1 MATQQE
7 TLYAIA
13 LHHAGYFCPTPMAG
27 LYRRMG
33 SATAIME
40 HRRDIKRMFP
50 EAPLSLVE
58 ALNDIDDDMA
68 CAEKEMEYDEAH
80 AIRPI
85 LLNDDNYPT
94 RLRQCEDAPMML
106 FCRGTA
112 DLNATHVV
120 SIVGTRRAT
129 TYTRDVLK
137 RFVADLQKLCPDT
150 LIVSGLAYGVDVVA
164 HREALDNGMD
174 TVGVLAH
181 GLDTIY
187 PSAHRDIA
195 TQMIRQGALLT
206 EYLTHTKADKGNFVR
221 RNRIVAGMCDAC
233 ILVESA
239 AKGGGLITM
248 EKASDYNRELYAV
261 PGSIL
266 TGVSDGCN
274 DLLRNNIA
282 SMLVSAEDFVDSMGW
297 NEHHKLFEARQV
309 GIERQMFPE
318 LSTNEQ
324 CIANELKANGDEQLN
339 VIAAKLSLPVHVV
352 SAALFT
358 MEMKGVVRM
367 MAGSTYHLI
376 Q

>member
-40 HRRDIKRMFP
+40 HRRDIRGMFS
-50 EAPLSLVE
+50 EAPLSLTE
-58 ALNDIDDDMA
+58 ALDNLDDDLA
-68 CAEKEMEYDEAH
+68 CAEKEMEYNETH
-80 AIRPI
+80 SIRPI
-85 LLNDDNYPT
+85 LLNDDDYPT

-106 FCRGTA
+106 FYRGAA

-150 LIVSGLAYGVDVVA
+150 LIVSGLAYGVDVAA

-187 PSAHRDIA
+187 PAAHRDIA
-195 TQMIRQGALLT
+195 TQMIQHGGLLT

-248 EKASDYNRELYAV
+248 EKADGYNRELFAV

-274 DLLRNNIA
+274 DLLRNNLA
-282 SMLVSAEDFVDSMGW
+282 SMLIGADDFVKKMGW
-297 NEHHKLFEARQV
+297 NEHHRLFEARQN
-309 GIERQMFPE
+309 GIEREFFPE
-318 LSTNEQ
+318 LTDNEK
-324 CIANELKANGDEQLN
+324 CIAKELETHGDEQLN
-339 VIAAKLSLPVHVV
+339 VIATRLSLPVHVV

-367 MAGSTYHLI
+367 MAGNIYHLI

>member
-7 TLYAIA
+7 TFYAIA

-27 LYRRMG
+27 LYRRLG
-33 SATAIME
+33 SATAMME
-40 HRRDIKRMFP
+40 HRRDIKEMFP
-50 EAPLSLVE
+50 KAPLSLIE

-68 CAEKEMEYDEAH
+68 YAEKEMEFNEKH
-80 AIRPI
+80 SVRPI
-85 LLNDDNYPT
+85 LLNDADYPQ

-106 FCRGTA
+106 FYRGTA
-112 DLNATHVV
+112 DLNEAHVV

-129 TYTRDVLK
+129 NYSRDVLK
-137 RFVADLQKLCPDT
+137 RFVAELRQLCPDT
-150 LIVSGLAYGVDVVA
+150 IIVSGLAYGVDVIA
-164 HREALDNGMD
+164 HREALDNGLD

-181 GLDTIY
+181 GLDTLY
-187 PSAHRDIA
+187 PAAHRDIT
-195 TQMIRQGALLT
+195 TQMISHGALLT
-206 EYLTHTKADKGNFVR
+206 EYLTHTKADKANFVR

-248 EKASDYNRELYAV
+248 EKASDYNRELFAV

-274 DLLRNNIA
+274 DLLRNNLA
-282 SMLVSAEDFVDSMGW
+282 SMLVSAEDFVDKMGW
-297 NEHHKLFEARQV
+297 NEHHRLFEARQA
-309 GIERQMFPE
+309 GIERQIFPE
-318 LSTNEQ
+318 LTDNEQ
-324 CIANELKANGDEQLN
+324 RIANELKVNGDEQLN
-339 VIAAKLSLPVHVV
+339 IIAARLAMPVHVA

-367 MAGSTYHLI
+367 MAGNIYHLI